1 MFIFVLFIS
10 LAFAEAPEIRSLME
24 TTYTRDNTY
33 CQFGKQR
40 VQIQIR
46 GVASHT
52 EPNEKNY
59 GELMVIYPEDTPKVL
74 PINQD
79 KLHTYRLFNGKSAL
93 CSKSVGYTIG
103 KDKVAVLFLKENR
116 PFMDKLTFQIIDIKT
131 LLPEAVVE
139 SDYGSDLT
147 EIAPD
152 GFYFRTQ
159 EERTL
164 GAMGKLTIQDVPYT
178 YQDRNFSYWVKYS
191 AKGFEISAPLSF
203 QNFQW
208 KSHFKD
214 ENDFF
219 EASGWDKTEMKFKN
233 TFLSIAVNHSLKKE
247 CILLS
252 AQIIKPD
259 GSEPG
264 WRCN

>member
-1 MFIFVLFIS
+1 MYIFALFIS

-24 TTYTRDNTY
+24 TTYTHDNTY
-33 CQFGKQR
+33 CKFGKQR

-79 KLHTYRLFNGKSAL
+79 KLHTYRLFSGKSAL
-93 CSKSVGYTIG
+93 CSKSVGYPIG
-103 KDKVAVLFLKENR
+103 KDKVAILFLKENR
-116 PFMDKLTFQIIDIKT
+116 PFMDKLVIQLIDAKT
-131 LLPEAVVE
+131 MAAEAVVE

-147 EIAPD
+147 EIAPE

-159 EERTL
+159 DERTL
-164 GAMGKLTIQDVPYT
+164 GAMGKMKIQDVPYT
-178 YQDRNFSYWVKYS
+178 HQERNFSYWVKYS
-191 AKGFEISAPLSF
+191 AKGFEISGPVSF

-208 KSHFKD
+208 KSYFKD
-214 ENDFF
+214 ENDFYQ
-219 EASGWDKTEMKFKN
+219 ASGWDKTEMKFKN
-233 TFLSIAVNHSLKKE
+233 TFVNVAVNHGLKKE
-247 CILLS
+247 CILMT
-252 AQIIKPD
+252 AEKIKPD

>member
-1 MFIFVLFIS
+1 MYIFALLIS

-33 CQFGKQR
+33 CQIGKQR

-46 GVASHT
+46 GVSSHT

-59 GELMVIYPEDTPKVL
+59 GEYMVIYPDETPKLL
-74 PINQD
+74 PLNKD
-79 KLHTYRLFNGKSAL
+79 KLHTYRLFSGQSAL
-93 CSKSVGYTIG
+93 CSKSVGHAIG
-103 KDKVAVLFLKENR
+103 KDKVAVLFLEENQ
-116 PFMDKLTFQIIDIKT
+116 PFMDKLAIQIIDTKT
-131 LLPEAVVE
+131 MEPEVVVQ
-139 SDYGSDLT
+139 SDYGSDMT
-147 EIAPD
+147 QTAPD

-159 EERTL
+159 DEKTL
-164 GAMGKLTIQDVPYT
+164 GALGKLKIQDVSYT
-178 YQDRNFSYWVKYS
+178 FQERNFSYWLKYS
-191 AKGFEISAPLSF
+191 AKGFEISGPVTF

-214 ENDFF
+214 ENDFY
-219 EASGWDKTEMKFKN
+219 EASGWDKTVMKFKN
-233 TFLSIAVNHSLKKE
+233 TFVNVAVNHGLKKE
-247 CILLS
+247 CILMT
-252 AQIIKPD
+252 AEKIKPD